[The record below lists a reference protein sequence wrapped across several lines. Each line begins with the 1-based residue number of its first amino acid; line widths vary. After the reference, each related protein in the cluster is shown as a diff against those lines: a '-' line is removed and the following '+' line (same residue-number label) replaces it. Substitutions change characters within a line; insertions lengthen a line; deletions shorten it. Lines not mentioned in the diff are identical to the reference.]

1 MTKKKKLYL
10 AGLQQRVEQDMQEW
24 LEELTVE
31 SRVRS
36 ILDDKFKEIL
46 FKLIGFTTRFG
57 ELQVDTSN
65 GRNQHSVLGQY
76 MQEKCSEA
84 AKKWLDDAINPMPP
98 LPKPAIKNLTAY
110 YHDQLQH
117 CLEDI
122 LDTKACEEAERL
134 ATEMIEGV
142 VSKAKPEA
150 SIPETSDEENI
161 GGA

>member
-1 MTKKKKLYL
+1 MAKKKKLDL
-10 AGLQQRVEQDMQEW
+10 VGLQQRVEQDMQQW
-24 LEELTVE
+24 LEELTID

-57 ELQVDTSN
+57 ELQVDISN
-65 GRNQHSVLGQY
+65 GRDQHSVLGKH

-98 LPKPAIKNLTAY
+98 LPKVAIKNLTAY

-122 LDTKACEEAERL
+122 LDTRACEEAERI
-134 ATEMIEGV
+134 ATEMIEGL
-142 VSKAKPEA
+142 VSKAQPAA
-150 SIPETSDEENI
+150 SIPETIAEENI